1 MVQIDTKP
9 PLFYI
14 QGYGAFIFMKT
25 AVTVIN
31 TVQVGIDEYRDLKTT
46 KIFDDDTTIGEI
58 KDWIIKERKLKLE
71 RDKIGISGTDFSDVV
86 S

>member
-25 AVTVIN
+25 AVTVID
-31 TVQVGIDEYRDLKTT
+31 TVQVGIDEYRNLKTT

-58 KDWIIKERKLKLE
+58 KDWIIKERNLKLE
-71 RDKIGISGTDFSDVV
+71 RDKIGISGTDFSNVV

>member
-31 TVQVGIDEYRDLKTT
+31 TVQVGIDEYKDLKTT

>member
-1 MVQIDTKP
+1 
-9 PLFYI
+9 
-14 QGYGAFIFMKT
+14 MKT

-31 TVQVGIDEYRDLKTT
+31 TVQVSMDEYRDLKTT
-46 KIFDDDTTIGEI
+46 KIFGDDTTIGEI

>member
-31 TVQVGIDEYRDLKTT
+31 TVQVGMDEFRDLKTT